1 MAKRCG
7 VCHKKIPI
15 GQSEVGVYTGTR
27 VVIAELSNGD
37 NANNADLGTTS
48 LYVPRRNFFMTTR
61 VHDRQFRFGQ
71 ASRPIVTCDYS
82 STRIG
87 RRNRSSVFW
96 LARARFVVKT
106 SIQNDL
112 NSRAWTP

>member
-1 MAKRCG
+1 MQTA
-7 VCHKKIPI
+7 
-15 GQSEVGVYTGTR
+15 S
-27 VVIAELSNGD
+27 S
-37 NANNADLGTTS
+37 
-48 LYVPRRNFFMTTR
+48 YVPRRNFFTKA
-61 VHDRQFRFGQ
+61 HDRDQRFRFGQ

-87 RRNRSSVFW
+87 RRNRGSVFW